1 MLIYSV
7 SATFQIIRSLWF
19 SSTSSYIFRQRTYK
33 FKTIGPS
40 VDRGEEE
47 DYNKSS
53 FLACPALFD
62 TLSVFI
68 VLLSDEQADT
78 YRI

>member
-1 MLIYSV
+1 M
-7 SATFQIIRSLWF
+7 
-19 SSTSSYIFRQRTYK
+19 
-33 FKTIGPS
+33 GPS
-40 VDRGEEE
+40 VDRGEEG

-62 TLSVFI
+62 TLSVFT

-78 YRI
+78 YTI